1 MESQNQ
7 EFKVTDP
14 AKIGGSFTSYT
25 VTGVDDQGQFSVM
38 RRYKE
43 FHAIWWKLF
52 QKWIGIYIP
61 KLPDK
66 KLTNVTNADVV
77 EERRFLLDKWFK
89 ECAQLDYIRKSAEF
103 KIFIARVG
111 DVEKELKA
119 MPEERP
125 AQ

>member
-1 MESQNQ
+1 MESSLQ
-7 EFKVTDP
+7 EFKVTEP
-14 AKIGGSFTSYT
+14 AKMSGHTVYV

-43 FHAIWWKLF
+43 FHALWWKLF
-52 QKWIGIYIP
+52 QSWIGIYVP

-66 KLTNVTNADVV
+66 KLTNVTDADVV
-77 EERRFLLDKWFK
+77 EERRFLLDKWYK
-89 ECAQLDYIRKSAEF
+89 ECAELTYIRKSAEF
-103 KIFIARVG
+103 KIFTARVG